1 MGRRLRKHLER
12 DIEVAEV
19 VLVQVIITPTLQPA
33 RREGDA
39 ECAGAP
45 ASPRPPPSAP
55 PSPRPARARRPAS
68 SFPGRRPACAR
79 VAEAIP
85 GTGSGSGGLAFK
97 FLVSRSIAG
106 VWCRWNQQR
115 GVVGAGQGPRSSP
128 GAPLGPARPHHLAV
142 GSFRGAS
149 ASTGE
154 SFSLLVQCGFLDP
167 LGRVGEGLGGLRC
180 ETAAHPAVSLPLPG
194 PRS

>member
-1 MGRRLRKHLER
+1 MRRRASL
-12 DIEVAEV
+12 
-19 VLVQVIITPTLQPA
+19 
-33 RREGDA
+33 
-39 ECAGAP
+39 AP
-45 ASPRPPPSAP
+45 PPPSAP